1 MGNPCPGVGLG
12 IGFIALIGIIYTLA
26 SKEWRVSSST
36 SSSNVVMD
44 IHSYEGLWVR
54 CTSPQS
60 GQITCDHYDESK
72 FLLPGELRGQRAMM
86 VLAFI
91 SALAGMVT
99 GAVGL
104 ECVGAMKPSKA
115 KVWTGRSG
123 GMCMILAALFTITAV
138 SWYAAGVVDDFQIS
152 EVTDAAFVYE
162 FGTALYVGWISGG
175 FALLSGALLL
185 CCNRLDY
192 EDEPQPYSYKPPR
205 ERTPEYV

>member
-72 FLLPGELRGQRAMM
+72 FLLPG
-86 VLAFI
+86 
-91 SALAGMVT
+91 
-99 GAVGL
+99 
-104 ECVGAMKPSKA
+104 MKESNSNCIYHR
-115 KVWTGRSG
+115 VQIL
-123 GMCMILAALFTITAV
+123 ILAVPHCIMFLFD
-138 SWYAAGVVDDFQIS
+138 GR
-152 EVTDAAFVYE
+152 
-162 FGTALYVGWISGG
+162 
-175 FALLSGALLL
+175 
-185 CCNRLDY
+185 N
-192 EDEPQPYSYKPPR
+192 
-205 ERTPEYV
+205 